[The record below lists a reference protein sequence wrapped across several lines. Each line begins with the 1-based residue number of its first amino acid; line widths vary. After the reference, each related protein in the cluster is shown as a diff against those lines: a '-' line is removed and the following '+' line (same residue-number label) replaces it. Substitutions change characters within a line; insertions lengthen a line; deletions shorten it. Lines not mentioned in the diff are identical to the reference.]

1 MAGMNVM
8 KFNQTTILF
17 PTSMDRDSNDIEQ
30 EFITESGK
38 TQVISTRKDKQSVSM
53 TFTCSSAWLKT
64 FKEFY
69 MLDSFTFEEY
79 NSLSNSA
86 INANE
91 TRTVRMKNYK
101 ESFIPKSNTV
111 DSSVSQGLW
120 NVSFTLEEL

>member
-8 KFNQTTILF
+8 KFNETTILF
-17 PTSMDRDSNDIEQ
+17 PTSMDRNSNDIEQ

-38 TQVISTRKDKQSVSM
+38 TQVISSRKDKQSISM
-53 TFTCSSAWLKT
+53 TFTCSSARMKT

-69 MLDSFTFEEY
+69 MLDYFTLTEY
-79 NSLSNSA
+79 DSITNRDQ
-86 INANE
+86 

>member
-1 MAGMNVM
+1 MAGMKVM
-8 KFNQTTILF
+8 KFNETTILF
-17 PTSMDRDSNDIEQ
+17 PTSMDRNSNDIEQ

-38 TQVISTRKDKQSVSM
+38 TQVISSRKDKQSISM
-53 TFTCSSAWLKT
+53 TFTCSSARMKT

-69 MLDSFTFEEY
+69 MLDYFTLTEY
-79 NSLSNSA
+79 DSITNDDQ
-86 INANE
+86 

>member
-8 KFNQTTILF
+8 KFNETTILF

-38 TQVISTRKDKQSVSM
+38 TQVISSRKDKQSISM
-53 TFTCSSAWLKT
+53 TFTCSSARMKT

-69 MLDSFTFEEY
+69 MLDYFTLTEY
-79 NSLSNSA
+79 DSITNDNQ
-86 INANE
+86 

>member
-17 PTSMDRDSNDIEQ
+17 PTRMDRNSNDIEQ

-38 TQVISTRKDKQSVSM
+38 TQVISSRKDKQSVAM
-53 TFTCSSAWLKT
+53 TFTCSSGWMHT

-69 MLDSFTFEEY
+69 MLDYFTLTEY
-79 NSLSNSA
+79 DS
-86 INANE
+86 ITNADQ
-91 TRTVRMKNYK
+91 TRTVRMKNYT